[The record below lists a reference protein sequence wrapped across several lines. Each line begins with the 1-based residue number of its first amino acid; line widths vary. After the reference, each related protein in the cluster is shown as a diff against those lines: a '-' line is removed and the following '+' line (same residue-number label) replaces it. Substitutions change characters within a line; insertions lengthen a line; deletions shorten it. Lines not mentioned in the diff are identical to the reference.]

1 MFSAKPSPMLSKT
14 QLSGSLV
21 IVAAT
26 AVTASFLQCPA
37 RAASF
42 TVNGFTGAFAPTNW
56 KKDPAG
62 ANITTTPAD
71 VTLSMD
77 ATGSASAAFIF
88 DTAKLNA
95 TYPGWVE
102 GTVKFN
108 WTWTAPAGNT
118 PFSTSDIQYQINNLA
133 PVVLSKYTGPEP
145 PTFASVADINNFI
158 TKGNNVSFKVAAGD
172 QFLFRLQNVTAPF
185 DTSSSVISG
194 FSFTGTD
201 GAPTAAAPAPLP
213 ILGAAAAFAFGR
225 RIRRRLSANTSSTD
239 VA

>member
-1 MFSAKPSPMLSKT
+1 MLSKT
-14 QLSGSLV
+14 QFSGSLAM
-21 IVAAT
+21 VAAT
-26 AVTASFLQCPA
+26 AVTASFLPCPA
-37 RAASF
+37 RASSF

-62 ANITTTPAD
+62 ANITDTPTD
-71 VTLSMD
+71 VKLALD
-77 ATGSASAAFIF
+77 ATGDASASFIF

-108 WTWTAPAGNT
+108 WTWSAPAGNT
-118 PFSTSDIQYQINNLA
+118 PASTSSIQYQINNLA
-133 PVVLSKYTGPEP
+133 PVILSNYIGPKP
-145 PTFASVADINNFI
+145 PTFVSIADINNFT
-158 TKGNNVSFKVAAGD
+158 TKNNNVSFKVAAGD
-172 QFLFRLQNVTAPF
+172 EFLFRLQNVTAPF

-194 FSFTGTD
+194 FSFTGTY

-213 ILGAAAAFAFGR
+213 VLGAAAAFAFGR
-225 RIRRRLSANTSSTD
+225 RIRRRLSTNTSSTD